1 MIEAKVAY
9 ENLKQ
14 KIDFYQ
20 KARNIL
26 TFNYTSITAKNK
38 TLPSDL
44 SAKLSS
50 IKKIGL
56 KNFETN
62 TTAMTQEEQLNK
74 EIKFDEENKGV
85 SNAIKDF
92 IFLENEHDKMA
103 KNISSLQAESQSL
116 LTNYTQAKTNFTNA
130 VNLCKSAQAID
141 NYDSLVS
148 IVSDNKYNHQI
159 KIGLQVVQ
167 RIYDAAVPHF
177 KKLMIEDSEI
187 ESDNFVVPGLT
198 IVNPTFDDYKK
209 YAETIKSFNDKLSK
223 RTTKLSKEAERVKYE
238 VFSVSRYSEKNQE
251 IYEIHMMNY
260 YLSSEI
266 NIFIFNWKDG
276 LAMAKTQQKTK
287 PKLPIHSAKNT
298 IISEIQNNKSI
309 ILVGETGSG
318 KTTQESRRYLLRIEL
333 LKKWEKKWV
342 ARFEDVT
349 SSDTR
354 LQFMTDGMLL
364 RAILAD
370 PMLSQY
376 SHVVLDEAHERTVR
390 GDVLFGLVK
399 NIQEKRKDD
408 FKIVIMS
415 ATINAEKFSKYF
427 DDAKILYVAGR
438 MYPVEI
444 NYTEEP
450 TPNYLNAALVTILQI
465 HEEMPPGDVLV
476 FLTGQEDIVSA
487 QTILENH
494 AKHAEERGL
503 GKLFVCPIYSSMPTS
518 AQNLVF
524 KKTPEG
530 SRKIVLATNI
540 AETSITIPGIRYV
553 VDSGLAKIRGFHPKL
568 GIESLLTQQISR
580 ASARQRS
587 GRAGRMREGI
597 CFRLYPENVFFD
609 LLEEETTP
617 EIMRCSVTEIV
628 LLLKAMKVD
637 DPLTFDFIDRPPL
650 DSMKKALKELYALS
664 ALDDKGNLTKLG
676 EKMSKFPL
684 DAKLA
689 KVLLTSTD
697 VSIIIDVVS
706 LLSVENIFFTPSTRD
721 EHLKEKVLANRA
733 IFASPTGDH
742 ITLLNAFYS
751 YLKNRKDPNWCEMN
765 CINKKSMDQ
774 VLVIY
779 CYLLYKKIRKQLVDI
794 SKRLGL
800 EVSENSDRNSI
811 DKESI
816 LKCFL
821 AGFFNNTAFLQ
832 ADGSYSTLMNNT
844 TVFIHPSSVLVGKK
858 PACVTF
864 NELVLTSKCYMR
876 GISVIEPDWIT
887 QVAPHVFSRIRFG
900 SSVN

>member
-1 MIEAKVAY
+1 
-9 ENLKQ
+9 
-14 KIDFYQ
+14 
-20 KARNIL
+20 
-26 TFNYTSITAKNK
+26 
-38 TLPSDL
+38 
-44 SAKLSS
+44 
-50 IKKIGL
+50 
-56 KNFETN
+56 
-62 TTAMTQEEQLNK
+62 
-74 EIKFDEENKGV
+74 
-85 SNAIKDF
+85 
-92 IFLENEHDKMA
+92 
-103 KNISSLQAESQSL
+103 
-116 LTNYTQAKTNFTNA
+116 
-130 VNLCKSAQAID
+130 
-141 NYDSLVS
+141 
-148 IVSDNKYNHQI
+148 
-159 KIGLQVVQ
+159 
-167 RIYDAAVPHF
+167 
-177 KKLMIEDSEI
+177 
-187 ESDNFVVPGLT
+187 
-198 IVNPTFDDYKK
+198 
-209 YAETIKSFNDKLSK
+209 
-223 RTTKLSKEAERVKYE
+223 
-238 VFSVSRYSEKNQE
+238 
-251 IYEIHMMNY
+251 MMNY

-318 KTTQESRRYLLRIEL
+318 KTTQVPQFIYESQPKSNKKICITQPRRVAAISLANRVAEEMG
-333 LKKWEKKWV
+333 EKVGGKV
-342 ARFEDVT
+342 GYTIRFEDVT

-450 TPNYLNAALVTILQI
+450 THNYLNAALVTILQI

-774 VLVIY
+774 VL
-779 CYLLYKKIRKQLVDI
+779 KIRKQLVDI